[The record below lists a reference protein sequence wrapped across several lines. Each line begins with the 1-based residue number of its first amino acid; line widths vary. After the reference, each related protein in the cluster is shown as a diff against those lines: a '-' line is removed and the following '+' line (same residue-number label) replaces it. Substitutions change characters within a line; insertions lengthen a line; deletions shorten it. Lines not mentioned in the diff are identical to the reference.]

1 MGLLFITNFH
11 FISYIAVLTFGS
23 DYCRDSYSYCPEM
36 FSNGFRL
43 LYIYTTACWR
53 CCHTSNAYAIIYK
66 KRVMYMHTCAR
77 TSHQCAGVVILS
89 FYLLVLFIFKNYR
102 CQCRRLNNQ
111 TRLYILY
118 TQFWPCRIP
127 PVFLCSFP
135 GISYP

>member
-53 CCHTSNAYAIIYK
+53 CCHTSNAYAIIK
-66 KRVMYMHTCAR
+66 KKSNVYAYMYAYVASVCWCCYIELL
-77 TSHQCAGVVILS
+77 SLS
-89 FYLLVLFIFKNYR
+89 FVFKNYR
-102 CQCRRLNNQ
+102 CECRRLNNQ

-118 TQFWPCRIP
+118 MHNSDRAGYHLYSCAHF
-127 PVFLCSFP
+127 PV
-135 GISYP
+135 